1 MDNIEKMRRGI
12 IRDMSEGVMAIGF
25 DGRIKFLNNA
35 ALDILDRTEEE
46 LLDRPFARC
55 FFEYEENDGFN
66 QAVLDAV
73 YDRTGTHRNAV
84 SYFTGEVTKQLNIT
98 TSFLREG
105 EDKIGIIAVLS
116 DISEL
121 TELRDAVKAMEKIKR
136 LNSQLE
142 MRNKLL
148 GETFGRYLSDEI
160 VRQLLETPDG
170 LVLGGKKQVVTAL
183 MSDIRGFTAMCEQ
196 MDPRSL
202 VTMLNHYLGEMTEII
217 EKHGG
222 TVIEFIGDGILVLS
236 HVTAIGEPYNLS
248 CEKEKA
254 ELTVLRKPLTVDF
267 HVIKDKHRDENV
279 KHGII
284 RAISQEEALMET
296 DEAIEQFDNL
306 QFYIMPGESGDV
318 PQKVFAKVMYLKE
331 EGLVLRFTAY
341 PRDFDAWYLQ
351 VIKENE

>member
-183 MSDIRGFTAMCEQ
+183 MSDIRGFTAM
-196 MDPRSL
+196 
-202 VTMLNHYLGEMTEII
+202 
-217 EKHGG
+217 
-222 TVIEFIGDGILVLS
+222 
-236 HVTAIGEPYNLS
+236 
-248 CEKEKA
+248 
-254 ELTVLRKPLTVDF
+254 
-267 HVIKDKHRDENV
+267 
-279 KHGII
+279 
-284 RAISQEEALMET
+284 
-296 DEAIEQFDNL
+296 
-306 QFYIMPGESGDV
+306 
-318 PQKVFAKVMYLKE
+318 
-331 EGLVLRFTAY
+331 
-341 PRDFDAWYLQ
+341 
-351 VIKENE
+351 

>member
-1 MDNIEKMRRGI
+1 MAEINRWNRERGFPVLEMGIGINTGEAIVGNIGSEKRTKYN
-12 IRDMSEGVMAIGF
+12 VIGSNINLC
-25 DGRIKFLNNA
+25 GRIESYTVGGQ
-35 ALDILDRTEEE
+35 ILVSPMTM
-46 LLDRPFARC
+46 ARI
-55 FFEYEENDGFN
+55 
-66 QAVLDAV
+66 DAPV
-73 YDRTGTHRNAV
+73 TVV
-84 SYFTGEVTKQLNIT
+84 SMQEVFPK
-98 TSFLREG
+98 G
-105 EDKIGIIAVLS
+105 V
-116 DISEL
+116 
-121 TELRDAVKAMEKIKR
+121 EKPI
-136 LNSQLE
+136 
-142 MRNKLL
+142 
-148 GETFGRYLSDEI
+148 
-160 VRQLLETPDG
+160 
-170 LVLGGKKQVVTAL
+170 
-183 MSDIRGFTAMCEQ
+183 
-196 MDPRSL
+196 
-202 VTMLNHYLGEMTEII
+202 
-217 EKHGG
+217 
-222 TVIEFIGDGILVLS
+222 VLS